1 MVRLL
6 QGYEMVSFDATM
18 VPPPLELQQSWMAP
32 PSHPPPPD
40 GGDQVDS
47 AVSASADCNKDS
59 GGGSEAG
66 GGGGR
71 EEEPQKPPPPLV
83 VMPENDCKINEDQA
97 RSALLTHIADHCCYG
112 KSAAKNMNVKTMEC
126 KPAFHYELQ
135 TFSEKRETAWT
146 YAGPAFLCTLYLP
159 SMCMINIRYFEC
171 KKGWHV
177 AYW

>member
-1 MVRLL
+1 MGNIKWVDQCVLK

-32 PSHPPPPD
+32 PSHPPPPAD
-40 GGDQVDS
+40 GGGGGPSDQADS
-47 AVSASADCNKDS
+47 ALAVSTDGGNKDS
-59 GGGSEAG
+59 GVGSDAG

-71 EEEPQKPPPPLV
+71 EEIPQKAPLV
-83 VMPENDCKINEDQA
+83 VMPENDCKISEEQA

-135 TFSEKRETAWT
+135 TFSEKR
-146 YAGPAFLCTLYLP
+146 
-159 SMCMINIRYFEC
+159 I
-171 KKGWHV
+171 
-177 AYW
+177 